1 MENEFQIWLFIRGE
15 LGKSSVSRFLW
26 FFSLVDVIQL
36 CKLIFDK
43 YDNLINISI
52 SILN

>member
-15 LGKSSVSRFLW
+15 LGKSSVSRVCGPLW

-36 CKLIFDK
+36 SKLLKLK
-43 YDNLINISI
+43 YK
-52 SILN
+52 